1 MDTRRLEGRRGARF
15 IVPLHF
21 VGARVSFLGV
31 VVFLGAF
38 LFLTVSV
45 YGQAN
50 ADSSVARRHAAHL
63 QHGINL
69 SEWFAQVYDSKG
81 YTKEHFEAWTT
92 AQDIDLIKAMGF
104 DHVRLSVNPQ
114 PMFRRGET
122 DRIPADYLAYLDRAV
137 QMILDRGLAL
147 IIDIHP
153 ESDFKQKLATD
164 DGFVEQFADYWRA
177 LARHYATTN
186 PELVSFEILNEPEF
200 HDRYRWEGVQSRL
213 AVAIREGAP
222 QHTIIVAGAYW
233 SSENELLF
241 FDPLRDA
248 NIIYNFHFYDPHIF
262 THQGATWST
271 NYVHYLKA
279 MPYPSTPEN
288 VQAASAVIPDAV
300 NRLAAIHYGLDRW
313 NAARIDGEIG
323 QVAEW
328 AKRWNVPV
336 TCNEFGVYRKA
347 ANPQDRAAWISDVRT
362 TLEKY
367 GMGWT
372 MWDYSG
378 GFGVVTKQE
387 GHPAVADAV
396 TVKALGLKMPA
407 AAQ

>member
-1 MDTRRLEGRRGARF
+1 MNGTIRIGTTKGHPPRR
-15 IVPLHF
+15 VPLLF
-21 VGARVSFLGV
+21 SLA
-31 VVFLGAF
+31 AF
-38 LFLTVSV
+38 LLLAS
-45 YGQAN
+45 
-50 ADSSVARRHAAHL
+50 ADYAQTNSEAGAAQRHAQHL
-63 QHGINL
+63 RYGINL
-69 SEWFAQVYDSKG
+69 SEWFAQVYDAKG
-81 YTKEHFEAWTT
+81 YTKEHFDAWTT
-92 AQDIDLIKAMGF
+92 AQDIGLIKSMGF

-114 PMFRRGET
+114 PMWRRGQA
-122 DRIPADYLAYLDRAV
+122 DRIPEEYLGYLDRAV
-137 QMILDRGLAL
+137 QMILSQGLAV

-153 ESDFKQKLATD
+153 DSDFKQKLATD

-177 LARHYATTN
+177 LARHYSATN

-200 HDRYRWEGVQSRL
+200 HDRYRWEGVQGRV

-222 QHTIIVAGAYW
+222 QHTLIVAGAYW

-271 NYVHYLKA
+271 NYVHYLKE

-288 VQAASAVIPDAV
+288 VQAAAALIPDAV

-323 QVAEW
+323 QVAAW

-336 TCNEFGVYRKA
+336 TCNEFGVYRKVA
-347 ANPQDRAAWISDVRT
+347 KPEDRAAWISDVRT

-378 GFGVVTKQE
+378 GFGVVTKANGQT
-387 GHPAVADAV
+387 HPDEL
-396 TVKALGLKMPA
+396 TIKALGRKYPPPEM
-407 AAQ
+407 

>member
-1 MDTRRLEGRRGARF
+1 MRRGA
-15 IVPLHF
+15 PAAA
-21 VGARVSFLGV
+21 GAPAFFRAV
-31 VVFLGAF
+31 VVFCAAF
-38 LFLTVSV
+38 FFATQSG
-45 YGQAN
+45 YGQTNSESGA
-50 ADSSVARRHAAHL
+50 AQHHAQHL
-63 QHGINL
+63 RYGINL
-69 SEWFAQVYDSKG
+69 SEWYAQVYDAKG

-92 AQDIDLIKAMGF
+92 ARDIALIKAMGF

-114 PMFRRGET
+114 PMFRQGQA
-122 DRIPADYLAYLDRAV
+122 DRIPEDYLGYLDSAV
-137 QMILDRGLAL
+137 QMILARGLAV
-147 IIDIHP
+147 IIDVHP
-153 ESDFKQKLATD
+153 ESDFKQKLITD
-164 DGFVEQFADYWRA
+164 DSFVEQFADYWRA
-177 LARHYATTN
+177 LARHYSFTN

-200 HDRYRWEGVQSRL
+200 HDRYRWQGVQAKL

-241 FDPLRDA
+241 FDPLRDP

-271 NYVHYLKA
+271 NYVHYLKEL
-279 MPYPSTPEN
+279 PYPSTPEN
-288 VQAASAVIPDAV
+288 VQAAAALLPDAI
-300 NRLAAIHYGLDRW
+300 NRLQAIHYGLDRW
-313 NAARIDGEIG
+313 NAARIDSEIG
-323 QVAEW
+323 QVAAW

-367 GMGWT
+367 RIGWT

-378 GFGVVTKQE
+378 SFGVVVKANGQT
-387 GHPAVADAV
+387 HPDEV
-396 TVKALGLKMPA
+396 TIKALGRSYPPPM
-407 AAQ
+407 